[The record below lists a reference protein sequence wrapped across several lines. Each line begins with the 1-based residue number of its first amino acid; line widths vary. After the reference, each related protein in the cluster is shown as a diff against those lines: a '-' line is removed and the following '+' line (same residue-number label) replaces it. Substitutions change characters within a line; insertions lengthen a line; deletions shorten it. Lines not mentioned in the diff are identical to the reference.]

1 MAKAPKKRAMH
12 SPEARSAFSKPLVFA
27 MGPGLALAVLVILG
41 AYLAVNDQGD
51 EPGLYTAQHQ
61 SAGR

>member
-1 MAKAPKKRAMH
+1 MAKAAKKRPTH
-12 SPEARSAFSKPLVFA
+12 IPEARPAFSKPFAFA

-51 EPGLYTAQHQ
+51 ELRFYAAQEQ